1 MAVDGNLTSYWQ
13 SKKASGKRV
22 SPTEWIVVDLGRVAT
37 ITGVEFEW
45 GGYYATSY
53 SVRISN
59 DGATWTTVFL
69 TNAGNGGNDLIPLN
83 SVSAR
88 YIRMESTAWSSSSLR
103 NRLREF
109 EIYGY

>member
-69 TNAGNGGNDLIPLN
+69 TNAGNGGNDLIPL
-83 SVSAR
+83 VK
-88 YIRMESTAWSSSSLR
+88 
-103 NRLREF
+103 
-109 EIYGY
+109 